1 MRFAIVIHKEPGSGF
16 GVTVPDLPG
25 CFSAGDTLEEAIE
38 SASEGIA
45 CHIEGLLMDGETIP
59 ERAPLEEHQANEDHR
74 DGVWAI
80 VATDVSK
87 LSGKAKRVNIT
98 MPARVLA
105 IVDQAAVREG
115 ESRSGFLARAALDH
129 VQRRAAADLTGLLTD
144 KAAVP
149 ARYVADP
156 GRRRRRSR
164 SAD

>member
-1 MRFAIVIHKEPGSGF
+1 
-16 GVTVPDLPG
+16 
-25 CFSAGDTLEEAIE
+25 
-38 SASEGIA
+38 
-45 CHIEGLLMDGETIP
+45 MDGETIP

-115 ESRSGFLARAALDH
+115 GIPLGVSYTRGA
-129 VQRRAAADLTGLLTD
+129 
-144 KAAVP
+144 
-149 ARYVADP
+149 
-156 GRRRRRSR
+156 
-164 SAD
+164 